1 LRTPRHDTAVTP
13 SGPRP
18 ESQPD
23 TRPPRAKKRGGAGDR
38 DILAADGSAVEGV
51 ESSVDDA
58 GPERRCVLS
67 GERAPRDLLI
77 RLALG
82 PDGSVAP
89 DIRAKAPG
97 RGAWIGVAKD
107 TLQTALDKGKLKG
120 ALIRAFKTSQII
132 IPDDL
137 VQRIEDALRKQALD
151 RLGLE
156 ARSGTLL
163 TGGDRI
169 ADAARKGT
177 VRLLIHALD
186 AGADGK
192 RKLDQLWR
200 VGRDMEGSDLKGM
213 VAPLSRE
220 LLSMALG
227 RENVVH
233 IAMIAPAAATR
244 VSGALQRWQNFVGK
258 TMGTGEP
265 EDKSSGESG
274 FDVEN
279 EG

>member
-1 LRTPRHDTAVTP
+1 MRTPRHERAVTP
-13 SGPRP
+13 PTLPKPR
-18 ESQPD
+18 S
-23 TRPPRAKKRGGAGDR
+23 KHRGQSGDR
-38 DILAADGSAVEGV
+38 VSTTKAATG
-51 ESSVDDA
+51 DDHS
-58 GPERRCVLS
+58 PERRCILS
-67 GERAPRDLLI
+67 GERAPRDHLI

-82 PDGSVAP
+82 PDGIVAP
-89 DIRAKAPG
+89 DVRAKAPG
-97 RGAWIGVAKD
+97 RGAWVGVAQD
-107 TLQTALDKGKLKG
+107 VLQVALEKGKLKG
-120 ALIRAFKTSQII
+120 ALARAFKTSAIV

-137 VQRIEDALRKQALD
+137 VQRIEEALRKQALD

-156 ARSGTLL
+156 AKSGTLL
-163 TGGDRI
+163 TGADRI

-177 VRLLIHALD
+177 IQLLIHARD

-192 RKLDQLWR
+192 RKLDQLLR
-200 VGRDMEGSDLKGM
+200 VGRDMEGSDLRGM

-244 VSGALQRWQNFVGK
+244 VQGALQRWQNFVGK
-258 TMGTGEP
+258 TMGSGEP
-265 EDKSSGESG
+265 GDVSPGESG
-274 FDVEN
+274 VDVKN